1 MLSALT
7 DGYFKVGATLL
18 LSTWDYAEVAEEDY
32 RAFLEV
38 LAEGCGAMRSMA
50 ALTLARRQMRQTGM
64 CPDASPH
71 CDGSRLPGDPGV
83 ECPINR

>member
-7 DGYFKVGATLL
+7 EGYVGVGATLL
-18 LSTWDYAEVAEEDY
+18 FSTWDHAEVAEEDY

-38 LAEGCGAMRSMA
+38 LAEGWGAMRSMA

-64 CPDASPH
+64 RPDTGPH
-71 CDGSRLPGDPGV
+71 CDSSRLLGDPRV